1 MQSKGKQTGTRG
13 LCRGAM
19 EALRGISW
27 GERLRLVHLL
37 LSVGAMLQYGG
48 QGRVL
53 MVVLVVNLLCAWT
66 RFMRCGLYHRLERLC
81 NIETDSINTK
91 NDCSMETK
99 TMDAEMMNGLFSG
112 ANFSGEVQIVVAP
125 RGRVVF
131 KEEALSGE
139 RGTVSGERMS
149 GERMSDEELDDRQIL
164 FSTREEQRLWAER
177 FVAFLREHK
186 MMDENGL
193 TKDRDSYINR
203 ALACF
208 MDQWQTMGL
217 LREKYLGKAP
227 SLFLYHSCGIRG
239 IDPKTHGNVCGA
251 IIRECLLMER
261 NSPLQC
267 EVASVVRGLNG

>member
-1 MQSKGKQTGTRG
+1 MQSKGKQTRTRG
-13 LCRGAM
+13 LCQRAM

-53 MVVLVVNLLCAWT
+53 MLVLVVNLLCAWT

-131 KEEALSGE
+131 KEE
-139 RGTVSGERMS
+139 TVSGERGAVS
-149 GERMSDEELDDRQIL
+149 GEQPKATDMQVANALMAINGKGKPLSNYQTWLGACVLLSSKYDFPRNLNDCCQRINTLPIQGVEYACKYENVRKLVGVNKFAKEDIDVWDSYKPRDEERKL
-164 FSTREEQRLWAER
+164 F
-177 FVAFLREHK
+177 
-186 MMDENGL
+186 N
-193 TKDRDSYINR
+193 
-203 ALACF
+203 
-208 MDQWQTMGL
+208 
-217 LREKYLGKAP
+217 
-227 SLFLYHSCGIRG
+227 
-239 IDPKTHGNVCGA
+239 
-251 IIRECLLMER
+251 ECLLVSKALDAEIKKQMQ
-261 NSPLQC
+261 L
-267 EVASVVRGLNG
+267 EVG

>member
-1 MQSKGKQTGTRG
+1 M
-13 LCRGAM
+13 
-19 EALRGISW
+19 SW

-53 MVVLVVNLLCAWT
+53 LVVLVVNLLCAWT

-131 KEEALSGE
+131 KEETVSGE
-139 RGTVSGERMS
+139 RGTVS

-208 MDQWQTMGL
+208 MDEWQTMGL

-239 IDPKTHGNVCGA
+239 IDPKTHGNACGA

-267 EVASVVRGLNG
+267 EVASAVRGLNG